1 MWRRVLPLLLLLGSG
16 CRTPENRT
24 TLNYYFSFD
33 PRSLDPAFSSDV
45 PSGQVVALVFDNL
58 TQFDADGRLQ
68 PGLARAW
75 EADRRGLVY
84 TFHLRRGV
92 RFHNGRRLVASDVR
106 ASWLRALSPL
116 TKGGRGWPLFPIR
129 GARAFAAG
137 GDSAV
142 AIAVPD
148 DSTVVVTLEAPLN
161 FFPMLLAM
169 PVAAVVPLPTPPEFD
184 QQPVGSG
191 PWRFVSW
198 SHDDHI
204 VLAKNAE
211 YWGQPPRSDTL
222 RIRIIPEALT
232 QAAEYESGRLSVLEV
247 PPGETRM
254 WETRRASELQ
264 RTPSLRI
271 LYIAINTTRGPLK
284 DVRVREALNH
294 AVDMPTILDRLM
306 GGRGTLAAGA
316 LPPGLEG
323 YDSARARYD
332 YDPALARRLLAE
344 AGYRDGFSLQLWRGQ
359 LPGYARVAQAVQQD
373 LGAVG
378 VKVEIVERD
387 YASARAAAWKGEA
400 DLFLTEWYADY
411 PDPENFNFP
420 LFHSSNRGAGA
431 NYAFLDDPVLDSLIL
446 VARST
451 TREAE
456 KERLDRTID
465 QRVFE
470 AAPWIFC
477 WFVTDLWAVQP
488 DVRGW
493 SIPRIFTGQRWQDV
507 VRGP

>member
-1 MWRRVLPLLLLLGSG
+1 VWRSVLPLLLLLGPG
-16 CRTPENRT
+16 CRAPENRT

-68 PGLARAW
+68 PGLAQAW
-75 EADRRGLVY
+75 ETDRHGLVY
-84 TFHLRRGV
+84 TFHLRHGV
-92 RFHNGRRLVASDVR
+92 RFHDGRPLVASDVR
-106 ASWLRALSPL
+106 ASWLRALSPV

-137 GDSAV
+137 ADSAV
-142 AIAVPD
+142 GIAVPD

-169 PVAAVVPLPTPPEFD
+169 PVAAVVPVPTPAEFD

-211 YWGQPPRSDTL
+211 YWGAPPKSDTL

-232 QAAEYESGRLSVLEV
+232 EAAEYESGRLSVLEV
-247 PPGETRM
+247 PFGETRM
-254 WETRRASELQ
+254 WEAKRARELQ
-264 RTPSLRI
+264 RTASLRI
-271 LYIAINTTRGPLK
+271 LYIALNTTRGPLR
-284 DVRVREALNH
+284 DLRVRQALNH
-294 AVDMPTILDRLM
+294 AVDIPTILDRLM

-323 YDSARARYD
+323 YDSSRGRYA
-332 YDPALARRLLAE
+332 YDPVLAKRLLAE
-344 AGYRDGFSLQLWRGQ
+344 AGYPDGFSLQLWRGQ
-359 LPGYARVAQAVQQD
+359 VPGYARVAQAVQQD

-431 NYAFLDDPVLDSLIL
+431 NYAFLADPVLDSLIL
-446 VARST
+446 QARST
-451 TREAE
+451 TNDAE
-456 KERLDRTID
+456 KARWDRIID
-465 QRVFE
+465 ARVFD

-507 VRGP
+507 VRTP